1 MPSEYSEYI
10 NRKVIDGILDY
21 GTKIG
26 ESETELWQLIDEVLR
41 PKRNTELFKI
51 LSELTRVNK

>member
-1 MPSEYSEYI
+1 MPRLWFEKGYL
-10 NRKVIDGILDY
+10 R
-21 GTKIG
+21 
-26 ESETELWQLIDEVLR
+26 TELWQLIDEVLR